1 MSANKKPFDSYE
13 FGGQM
18 AALGHLW
25 LDKYGPTSKQ
35 LLGESLLYVCLS
47 LCGRVS
53 LSARLSVCLSVC
65 VSVCRSGYVTPCV
78 CLSVCLSDE
87 LMTSKP

>member
-35 LLGESLLYVCLS
+35 LLGESCYMSACLS
-47 LCGRVS
+47 AGDYLCRRVYLSVCPSVCPSVVLAMS
-53 LSARLSVCLSVC
+53 LRLSVCLSV
-65 VSVCRSGYVTPCV
+65 R
-78 CLSVCLSDE
+78 
-87 LMTSKP
+87 